1 MALLRRRRRRTT
13 RTIVVVVS
21 LIAAGSVV
29 IRNSRIISVAMK
41 SDFNWNVW
49 TIRRALWDLC
59 AIFLFS
65 LLHIPF
71 ALHPLLG
78 YWYAEFFR
86 EVNMMNTNSFFLFV
100 LHHFNF
106 YCCRNCEELRL
117 MVFCFLVRITSMLF
131 MIKRW
136 VENYGIKDMNSWI
149 FLFPWEITKYS
160 IWHRVGTK
168 IGIRCQ
174 GAKRRVRLMRW
185 RVSPEEWFSFWEHSI
200 VHFVLMTA
208 NTAERS

>member
-1 MALLRRRRRRTT
+1 MNNPQSIMRFVCNIYIFTSAYPFCFASPT
-13 RTIVVVVS
+13 RV
-21 LIAAGSVV
+21 LIC
-29 IRNSRIISVAMK
+29 
-41 SDFNWNVW
+41 W
-49 TIRRALWDLC
+49 
-59 AIFLFS
+59 IFPRSEYDEYKFL
-65 LLHIPF
+65 
-71 ALHPLLG
+71 
-78 YWYAEFFR
+78 
-86 EVNMMNTNSFFLFV
+86 FLFV

-117 MVFCFLVRITSMLF
+117 MVFCLLVRITSMLF

-185 RVSPEEWFSFWEHSI
+185 WVSPEEWFSFWEHSI